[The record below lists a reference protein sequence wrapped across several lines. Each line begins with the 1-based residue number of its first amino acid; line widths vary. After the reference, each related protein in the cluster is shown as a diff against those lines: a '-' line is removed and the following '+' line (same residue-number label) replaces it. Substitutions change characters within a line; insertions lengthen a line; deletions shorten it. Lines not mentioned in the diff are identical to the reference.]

1 MQCKSSKQQQQ
12 GAVVKSTAM
21 DKEAEFKRHS
31 QFVSSSIQKIYQN
44 VSSMN
49 RLANQIGTPSE
60 TPEVK
65 QQLNQIRTYTQQLVK
80 DTNSSLRELIDC
92 KDPHLKLQKDRLCD
106 EFTAALT
113 SFQTLQTRCVEL
125 ERNAVRQAKTQAGIN
140 IAKPPGGNKSSS
152 RGGSTDSHGGF
163 QLDERMQ
170 IQQQQQ
176 MQVQEEIDLQALEEQ
191 EKTIRELEESIV
203 GVNEIYKKLGA
214 LVYEQGA
221 MVDSIEAHI
230 EHTSV
235 SVSEGTAHLRR
246 ANHYSVSLKA
256 SIQLFQ
262 GRFLTMY

>member
-1 MQCKSSKQQQQ
+1 
-12 GAVVKSTAM
+12 M

-31 QFVSSSIQKIYQN
+31 QFVSSNIQKIYQN
-44 VSSMN
+44 VSLMN

-65 QQLNQIRTYTQQLVK
+65 QQLNQIRTYTQQQVK
-80 DTNSSLRELIDC
+80 DTNASLRELMDC

-113 SFQTLQTRCVEL
+113 SFQTLQTRCIEL
-125 ERNAVRQAKTQAGIN
+125 ERNAVRQAKTQAGIT
-140 IAKPPGGNKSSS
+140 IAKPPSGNKSSS
-152 RGGSTDSHGGF
+152 RGASSDSPGGF

-170 IQQQQQ
+170 SQQQL
-176 MQVQEEIDLQALEEQ
+176 QVQEEIDLQALEEQ
-191 EKTIRELEESIV
+191 ERTIRELEESIV

-214 LVYEQGA
+214 LVYEQGQ

-235 SVSEGTAHLRR
+235 SVSEGTAQLRR
-246 ANHYSVSLKA
+246 ANHYSVSL
-256 SIQLFQ
+256 
-262 GRFLTMY
+262 

>member
-1 MQCKSSKQQQQ
+1 
-12 GAVVKSTAM
+12 M
-21 DKEAEFKRHS
+21 DNEAEFKRHS

-80 DTNSSLRELIDC
+80 DTNSSLKEILNC
-92 KDPHLKLQKDRLCD
+92 KDPHLKIQKDRLCD

-125 ERNAVRQAKTQAGIN
+125 ERNAVRQAKNLAGVT
-140 IAKPPGGNKSSS
+140 IAKPPGNNKSSS
-152 RGGSTDSHGGF
+152 RSGTSESSTIGGF

-170 IQQQQQ
+170 SQQ
-176 MQVQEEIDLQALEEQ
+176 MQMQEEIDLQALEEQ
-191 EKTIRELEESIV
+191 ERTIRELEESIV
-203 GVNEIYKKLGA
+203 GVNDIYKKLGA
-214 LVYEQGA
+214 LVYEQGQTI
-221 MVDSIEAHI
+221 DSIEAHI

-235 SVSEGTAHLRR
+235 SVSEGTTQLRR
-246 ANHYSVSLKA
+246 ASHYSVS
-256 SIQLFQ
+256 
-262 GRFLTMY
+262 